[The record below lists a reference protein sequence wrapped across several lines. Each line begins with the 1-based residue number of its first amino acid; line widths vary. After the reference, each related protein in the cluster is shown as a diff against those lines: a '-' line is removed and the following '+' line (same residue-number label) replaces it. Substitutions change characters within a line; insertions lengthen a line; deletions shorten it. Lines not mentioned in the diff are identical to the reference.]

1 MSRTISGTHTE
12 CVHCAVHCR
21 ALVLILI
28 MVPIFCTR
36 CCRVC
41 IWNLNI
47 SSIWFL
53 LSNFSGWFF
62 FLFDWYICWCDEKK
76 SYISQRNVFS
86 FSFFD
91 VQCNMMLFTYITSLF
106 SFSHRSKFFYFSDI
120 CVSNANNSCIFKT
133 FVCQVIRDCDDS
145 LASIFPSNKCATRMR
160 LIECTWNLQGTAIK
174 VN

>member
-1 MSRTISGTHTE
+1 MSRTINGTHTE

-53 LSNFSGWFF
+53 LSNFSGWLFF
-62 FLFDWYICWCDEKK
+62 PFRLIHLLVRWEKELHLPTECIFVFVFRCSMQYDVIYIYHF
-76 SYISQRNVFS
+76 SLLVFS
-86 FSFFD
+86 SIEVFF
-91 VQCNMMLFTYITSLF
+91 TSLTF
-106 SFSHRSKFFYFSDI
+106 ASQMRTIHVFLKHSFKWSVIVMILWHPYFHPT
-120 CVSNANNSCIFKT
+120 NA
-133 FVCQVIRDCDDS
+133 QRE
-145 LASIFPSNKCATRMR
+145 CA
-160 LIECTWNLQGTAIK
+160 
-174 VN
+174 

>member
-1 MSRTISGTHTE
+1 M
-12 CVHCAVHCR
+12 CAVHCR

-106 SFSHRSKFFYFSDI
+106 SFSHRSKFFFISLTFSSQMRTIHVFLKHSFAKWSVIVMILWHPYFHPT
-120 CVSNANNSCIFKT
+120 NA
-133 FVCQVIRDCDDS
+133 QR
-145 LASIFPSNKCATRMR
+145 KCA
-160 LIECTWNLQGTAIK
+160 
-174 VN
+174 

>member
-1 MSRTISGTHTE
+1 MSRTINGTHTE

-53 LSNFSGWFF
+53 LSNFKGWFF
-62 FLFDWYICWCDEKK
+62 F
-76 SYISQRNVFS
+76 S
-86 FSFFD
+86 FSTDTFVGAMRKRATSPNGMYFRFRFSMFNVIWCYLHISLLSSRFLIDRSFF
-91 VQCNMMLFTYITSLF
+91 TSLTF
-106 SFSHRSKFFYFSDI
+106 ASQMRTIHVFLKHSFAKWSVIVMILWHPYFHPT
-120 CVSNANNSCIFKT
+120 NA
-133 FVCQVIRDCDDS
+133 QRE
-145 LASIFPSNKCATRMR
+145 CA
-160 LIECTWNLQGTAIK
+160 
-174 VN
+174 

>member
-1 MSRTISGTHTE
+1 M
-12 CVHCAVHCR
+12 CAVHCR

-28 MVPIFCTR
+28 MVPIICTR
-36 CCRVC
+36 CCRVR

-91 VQCNMMLFTYITSLF
+91 VQCNMMLFTYITSSLF
-106 SFSHRSKFFYFSDI
+106 SFSHRSKFFFTSLTFAFQMRTIHVFLKDSFAKWSVIVMILWHPYFHPT
-120 CVSNANNSCIFKT
+120 NA
-133 FVCQVIRDCDDS
+133 QRE
-145 LASIFPSNKCATRMR
+145 CA
-160 LIECTWNLQGTAIK
+160 
-174 VN
+174 